1 MEGITEINKEDYIE
15 GCLKIVKEIVT
26 NENFDEDTW
35 HALTSEIMDTCLFI
49 GGDFGDDN
57 IRNIAKQYITSN
69 GIERFKRA
77 HGLL

>member
-35 HALTSEIMDTCLFI
+35 YALTSEIMDTCLFI